1 MKKRLKKTLE
11 EIYQRLYSF
20 FGPQNWWPAESPF
33 EVCVGAILTQN
44 ASWKNVERAIHNLK
58 EKGLLDPK
66 VLHQISREELAQ
78 LIRSCGF
85 YNLKARRLK
94 EFVRFL
100 IERYQG
106 DLEKLLS
113 QPLEKARQELLSV
126 KGLGK
131 ETVDSILLYAGN
143 HPIFVVD
150 SYTYRI
156 LSRHHLIPE
165 EITYEEMQS
174 LFMENLPQDPK
185 LYNEYHA
192 LLVACGKTFCKNKK
206 PLCDSC
212 PLKDLLWS

>member
-1 MKKRLKKTLE
+1 MKKRLKEILE

-44 ASWKNVERAIHNLK
+44 ASWKNAEKAICNLK

-66 VLHQISREELAQ
+66 ILSQISREELAS
-78 LIRSCGF
+78 LIKSCGF
-85 YNLKARRLK
+85 YNVKAKRLK
-94 EFVRFL
+94 EFVKFL
-100 IERYQG
+100 VERYQG

-113 QPLEKARQELLSV
+113 QPLEKVREELLSI

-143 HPIFVVD
+143 YPIFVVD
-150 SYTYRI
+150 AYTYRI
-156 LSRHHLIPE
+156 LNRHHLIPE
-165 EITYEEMQS
+165 ETTYEEMQA

-185 LYNEYHA
+185 LFNEYHA
-192 LLVACGKTFCKNKK
+192 LFVACGKTFCKSKN
-206 PLCDSC
+206 PLCEGC
-212 PLKDLLWS
+212 PLREPL